1 MNGYNHL
8 KHTLL
13 AKGVYWTRKYL
24 LNIKPIQT
32 LNNKI
37 TSMKNH
43 LHTETSFID
52 YVYVIT
58 KLLVSND
65 TNISNIRINQGTRLH
80 KLFWHNSYHISVTF
94 HDPDKVI
101 FNFRVMSST
110 LLKNDVRYGACF
122 KEGVPWHSCKV

>member
-1 MNGYNHL
+1 
-8 KHTLL
+8 
-13 AKGVYWTRKYL
+13 
-24 LNIKPIQT
+24 
-32 LNNKI
+32 
-37 TSMKNH
+37 MKNH

-52 YVYVIT
+52 YMYVIT

-80 KLFWHNSYHISVTF
+80 KLFWHNSYRISVTF

-101 FNFRVMSST
+101 FNFRVMSSK

-122 KEGVPWHSCKV
+122 KEGVP